1 MSDGPK
7 KLLENE
13 PGRFYVTDD
22 CLACEACQY
31 VAPNN
36 FRYGEYGM
44 SYVFKQPAT
53 PEELRQCQE
62 AVENCPMEAICDDG
76 ASASSQ

>member
-1 MSDGPK
+1 MSYTPQ
-7 KLLENE
+7 KLPQNV
-13 PGRFYVTDD
+13 PGKFYVTDD

-44 SYVFKQPAT
+44 SYVFKQPTTA
-53 PEELRQCQE
+53 EELRQCEE
-62 AVENCPMEAICDDG
+62 AMDGCPLAAILDNG
-76 ASASSQ
+76 